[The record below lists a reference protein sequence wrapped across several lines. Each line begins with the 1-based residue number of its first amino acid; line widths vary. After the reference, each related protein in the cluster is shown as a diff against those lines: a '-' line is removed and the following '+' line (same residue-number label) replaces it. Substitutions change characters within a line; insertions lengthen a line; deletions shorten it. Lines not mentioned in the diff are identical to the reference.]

1 MSATISDSGQR
12 TTAFARLSNQ
22 QDQEWG
28 INSWSVRMADSCLK
42 RWPILA
48 DRWSYDWGVALKG
61 IEQVWLDTGDKKYL
75 EYIQRNIEQFV
86 EPDGD
91 IRTYNLQDYNLD
103 QINSGKLFFRLYQET
118 GDERYQQALH
128 LLTRQL
134 KTQPRTSEGGF
145 WHKKIYPYQ
154 MWLDGIY
161 MAAPFY
167 AQYAASFD
175 EPGGFDDAAHQI
187 LLIERHTR
195 DPRTGL
201 YYHAWDE
208 SKMQKWANPQTGC
221 SPNFWG
227 RAMGWYAMAIVDV
240 LDFLPA
246 SHQTRD
252 RIVTIFERMIQALA
266 LVQDTGTGLWY
277 QVLNRGACEGN
288 YTEASASCMFVY
300 ALAKGVRKG
309 YLAPKYLEAAQRGY
323 SGIIERLVEVDEHGQ
338 VDLTSI
344 CAVAGLGGEQRRDG
358 SYEYYISEPVVT
370 NDHKGVGAFLLTG
383 VEMER
388 LQKWR

>member
-1 MSATISDSGQR
+1 MSDTISNSAQGTTDS
-12 TTAFARLSNQ
+12 ARLSNQ
-22 QDQEWG
+22 KEQEPG
-28 INSWSVRMADSCLK
+28 IDLWSVRMADSCMK
-42 RWPILA
+42 RQPILA
-48 DRWSYDWGVALKG
+48 DVWSYESGVVLKG
-61 IEQVWLDTGDKKYL
+61 IEQVWLDTGNKKYF
-75 EYIQRNIEQFV
+75 EYIKRNVEQFV
-86 EPDGD
+86 KPDGD

-128 LLTRQL
+128 LLMKQL

-167 AQYAASFD
+167 VQYADSFN

-195 DPRTGL
+195 DPKTGL

-221 SPNFWG
+221 SPHFWG

-246 SHQTRD
+246 SHQSQGQDRD
-252 RIVTIFERMIQALA
+252 DFRKNDPCVGAGSGYRHRPVVSGIGSRRLRGELYRSF
-266 LVQDTGTGLWY
+266 GLLHVCLCPGKRDQKRLPRS
-277 QVLNRGACEGN
+277 QVLGSG
-288 YTEASASCMFVY
+288 
-300 ALAKGVRKG
+300 
-309 YLAPKYLEAAQRGY
+309 PKR
-323 SGIIERLVEVDEHGQ
+323 I
-338 VDLTSI
+338 
-344 CAVAGLGGEQRRDG
+344 RR
-358 SYEYYISEPVVT
+358 
-370 NDHKGVGAFLLTG
+370 HH
-383 VEMER
+383 
-388 LQKWR
+388 